1 MEGSGSTDITR
12 ETLLDTCLQVCQANL
27 AYAQHEIKRLKAAI
41 AAHKEDDRHHLYK
54 PYRHDIELWEHLD
67 GPAN

>member
-1 MEGSGSTDITR
+1 M
-12 ETLLDTCLQVCQANL
+12 LDTCLQVCQTNL
-27 AYAQHEIKRLKAAI
+27 ASAQYEIQRLRAAI
-41 AAHKEDDRHHLYK
+41 EHHKEQDRHHLYK

>member
-12 ETLLDTCLQVCQANL
+12 ETLLDACLQVTRANL
-27 AYAQHEIKRLKAAI
+27 TYAEYEIQQLRAAI
-41 AAHKEDDRHHLYK
+41 AAHKEQDRHHLYK

-67 GPAN
+67 GK

>member
-1 MEGSGSTDITR
+1 MDGSGSTDITR
-12 ETLLDTCLQVCQANL
+12 ETLLDACLQVTRANL

-41 AAHKEDDRHHLYK
+41 ATHKEQDRHHLYQ

>member
-1 MEGSGSTDITR
+1 MDGSGSTSWAR
-12 ETLLDTCLQVCQANL
+12 EAMLDTCLQVCQTNL
-27 AYAQHEIKRLKAAI
+27 ASAQHEIKRLKAAI
-41 AAHKEDDRHHLYK
+41 ATHKEQDRHHLYK